1 MGFFQKAYPAVKILP
16 PLNRETDNFKSLL
29 EKFEKMR
36 YKENLSM
43 GVGK

>member
-1 MGFFQKAYPAVKILP
+1 MGFFQKAYPAVRVL
-16 PLNRETDNFKSLL
+16 FGML
-29 EKFEKMR
+29 EKFEKIG